1 MGYIKAIKSLA
12 SVMKADAAPSVY
24 RLLKILSF
32 LTLDF
37 DECQSNQTNSCSQL
51 CINAPGSYSC
61 ACQNGYSLN
70 DDKESCDDINECIKE
85 DYFNCT
91 DPHQHCVNT
100 PGSYKCEC
108 EMGLQLIDGKCQDID
123 ECNSTKPLAP
133 CDQICENIF
142 GSYNCS
148 CQKGFNLVNGSRCED
163 FDECQS
169 NQTNSCS
176 QLCINA
182 PGSYSCACQNGYS
195 LNDDKESCDALNGQ
209 WSCSSNVH
217 EQVLY

>member
-70 DDKESCDDINECIKE
+70 DDKESCDGKYDNTHHYHRQLVIVN
-85 DYFNCT
+85 NSLVV
-91 DPHQHCVNT
+91 HCH
-100 PGSYKCEC
+100 S
-108 EMGLQLIDGKCQDID
+108 
-123 ECNSTKPLAP
+123 
-133 CDQICENIF
+133 
-142 GSYNCS
+142 
-148 CQKGFNLVNGSRCED
+148 
-163 FDECQS
+163 
-169 NQTNSCS
+169 
-176 QLCINA
+176 
-182 PGSYSCACQNGYS
+182 
-195 LNDDKESCDALNGQ
+195 
-209 WSCSSNVH
+209 
-217 EQVLY
+217 VLSIGWTMVLFV